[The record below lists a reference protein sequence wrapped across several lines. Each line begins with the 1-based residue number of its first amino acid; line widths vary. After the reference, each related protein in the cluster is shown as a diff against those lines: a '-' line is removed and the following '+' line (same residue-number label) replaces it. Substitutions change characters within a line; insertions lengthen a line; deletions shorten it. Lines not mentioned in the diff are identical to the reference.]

1 MTLQKWDLSF
11 FLLFPSLISL
21 LLFLLLSPMYYH
33 FLSFFLSFWS
43 LSLIFFLLLLF
54 SIDLFLF
61 SSYLLSSPLFSLL
74 LLLRSSSLPSLFFY
88 LFLISS
94 YSAEDIVARD
104 GYRLL
109 SSLFMQIACLGVEE
123 KIMLLKVS
131 IVCNMI
137 NWNILYCD
145 LIWFSSCVLYNDMM

>member
-1 MTLQKWDLSF
+1 
-11 FLLFPSLISL
+11 
-21 LLFLLLSPMYYH
+21 MYHH
-33 FLSFFLSFWS
+33 FLSFFF
-43 LSLIFFLLLLF
+43 LSLVFFFFLCYSLLISSSSLHI
-54 SIDLFLF
+54 SYHLLPFLF
-61 SSYLLSSPLFSLL
+61 SLIISSLFFFLLSSPLFSFFFYHLI
-74 LLLRSSSLPSLFFY
+74 PSLFVY

-137 NWNILYCD
+137 NWNTLYCD
-145 LIWFSSCVLYNDMM
+145 LIWFSSGVLYNDIM

>member
-1 MTLQKWDLSF
+1 MT
-11 FLLFPSLISL
+11 FLLSSSFSIPNFSVTIPLPI
-21 LLFLLLSPMYYH
+21 YYH
-33 FLSFFLSFWS
+33 FSSFFFLF
-43 LSLIFFLLLLF
+43 LVFFFLLLF

-61 SSYLLSSPLFSLL
+61 SSYLLSSPLFSFFSYHL
-74 LLLRSSSLPSLFFY
+74 LPSLFFY

-137 NWNILYCD
+137 NWNTLHCD
-145 LIWFSSCVLYNDMM
+145 LIWFSSGVLYNDIM